1 MYRIIVVIAIA
12 LLGATGVAQETN
24 QTKEKL
30 KDRPKVGVV
39 LSGGGAKG
47 LAHIGV
53 LKVLEEQGV
62 QVDYITGTSM
72 GAIVG
77 GLYASGYTASELDSI
92 FSSIDATALIRDYIP
107 RVSKSFYEKKN
118 DEIYALTLPFD
129 KFKIGLPKAF
139 SRGMYNYNL
148 MNKLL
153 AHVRHVRDFND
164 LNIPFL
170 CIATNIETGK
180 PVLIDSGYLPQA
192 ILASGAFPS
201 LFAPV
206 LIDEHHLIDGGIVN
220 NYPIDE
226 LRALGADIVIGV
238 DVQDGLKSIDDIN
251 GAADVLLQIS
261 NYSTINQ
268 MKNKIDQTDIYIK
281 PDISGYTVIS
291 FDEGKA
297 IIERGVEAANVKLEE
312 IKKIGG
318 RKDVLQKQFVPKYT
332 DKLYVNSIDINGLTH
347 YTQRYVHGKLGFK
360 PESYISFDDLEKG
373 IDQLNGSDNFSS
385 ISYRFDANGE
395 GDALVL
401 DLVENPTKRY
411 LKLGVH
417 YDGLYKSAALVNVT
431 QKNLLMKS
439 DVASL
444 DVAVGDNVRYNF
456 NYFVDNGFYW
466 SVGINSKFNQFSS
479 DLRYKMLTDND
490 RVTLPGQGDLANYP
504 SKFSVDY
511 KDFENRLVFQ
521 TFYQQKFLVAAGLEH
536 RYFDVKS
543 NTLAIEHNNFDIST
557 YLGGFASFTFDTY
570 DNKYFPRKGFM
581 FKGEYKNYFLSSDYL
596 GNFQNFSTITGQ
608 VGYATKVTDKL
619 FVDLR
624 SRMGATIG
632 NTPSIGFV
640 YFLGGYGFAERDN
653 IIPFYGYDLLSIAG
667 NSYILG
673 SINLDYEIFKKHH
686 LNFSANFANV
696 GEDIFSGS
704 EWLFKS
710 KYSGYAIGYGMQ
722 TMIGPIEVKYS
733 YSPDTGSSYTFFSVG
748 FWF

>member
-1 MYRIIVVIAIA
+1 MRRIIA
-12 LLGATGVAQETN
+12 LLAIVLAAGTSFAQE
-24 QTKEKL
+24 E
-30 KDRPKVGVV
+30 DRPKVGVV

-107 RVSKSFYEKKN
+107 RISKSFYEKKN

-148 MNKLL
+148 MNRLL

-170 CIATNIETGK
+170 CVATNIETGK

-206 LIDEHHLIDGGIVN
+206 LIDDKHLIDGGIVN
-220 NYPIDE
+220 NYPIEE
-226 LRALGADIVIGV
+226 LKALGADIVIGV
-238 DVQDGLKSIDDIN
+238 DVQDGLKDIDAIS

-268 MKNKIDQTDIYIK
+268 MKNKIGETDIYIK
-281 PDISGYTVIS
+281 PDISGYTVVS
-291 FDEGKA
+291 FEEGKA
-297 IIERGVEAANVKLEE
+297 IIQRGVAAAETKLDE

-318 RKDVLQKQFVPKYT
+318 KKDVLQKQFVPKYT
-332 DKLYVNSIDINGLTH
+332 DKIYVNSIDINGLTR

-360 PESYISFDDLEKG
+360 PNSMVTFDELEKG
-373 IDQLNGSDNFSS
+373 IDQLNGTDNFSS
-385 ISYRFDANGE
+385 ISYRFDANGA
-395 GDALVL
+395 GDELVL

-417 YDGLYKSAALVNVT
+417 YDGLYKSAALLNIT

-466 SVGINSKFNQFSS
+466 SVGINSKYNQFSH
-479 DLRYKMLTDND
+479 DLRFKMLLKND
-490 RVTLPGQGDLANYP
+490 HFELPSDIDLASLP
-504 SKFSVDY
+504 AKFNVDY
-511 KDFENRLVFQ
+511 KDLENRLVFQ
-521 TFYQQKFLVAAGLEH
+521 TFYQQKFLLAAGLEH
-536 RYFDVKS
+536 RYFDIKS
-543 NTLAIEHNNFDIST
+543 NTLNVKESNFDRST
-557 YLGGFASFTFDTY
+557 YLGGFANFTFDTY

-581 FKGEYKNYFLSSDYL
+581 FKGEYKNYFYSSDYL
-596 GNFQNFSTITGQ
+596 DNFQNFSMITGHL
-608 VGYATKVTDKL
+608 GYATRLADKL
-619 FVDLR
+619 FVDVR
-624 SRMGATIG
+624 SRVGATIG
-632 NTPSIGFV
+632 NTPSMGFM
-640 YFLGGYGFAERDN
+640 YFLGGYGFADRDN
-653 IIPFYGYDLLSIAG
+653 LIPFYGYDLLSIAG
-667 NSYILG
+667 NSYITG
-673 SINLDYEIFKKHH
+673 SLNLDYEIFKKHH
-686 LNFSANFANV
+686 INFSANLANV

-710 KYSGYAIGYGMQ
+710 NFSGYAIGYGMQ

-733 YSPDTGSSYTFFSVG
+733 YSPDTGGSYTYFSVG

>member
-1 MYRIIVVIAIA
+1 MRKIIA
-12 LLGATGVAQETN
+12 LVALVVAAGTSFAQE
-24 QTKEKL
+24 E
-30 KDRPKVGVV
+30 DRPKVGVV

-107 RVSKSFYEKKN
+107 RISKSFYEKKN

-148 MNKLL
+148 MNRLL

-206 LIDEHHLIDGGIVN
+206 FIDDTHLIDGGIVN
-220 NYPIDE
+220 NYPIAE
-226 LRALGADIVIGV
+226 LKALGADIVIGV
-238 DVQDGLKSIDDIN
+238 DVQDGLKSIDEIN

-268 MKNKIDQTDIYIK
+268 MKDKIGGTDIYIK
-281 PDISGYTVIS
+281 PDISGYTVVS
-291 FDEGKA
+291 FEEGKA
-297 IIERGVEAANVKLEE
+297 IIQRGVEAAEVKLDE

-318 RKDVLQKQFVPKYT
+318 KKEVLQKQYVPKYT
-332 DKLYVNSIDINGLTH
+332 DKIKVNSIDINGLTR
-347 YTQRYVHGKLGFK
+347 YTRRYVHGKLGFK
-360 PESYISFDDLEKG
+360 PNSSITFDELEKG
-373 IDQLNGSDNFSS
+373 IDQLNGTDNFSS
-385 ISYRFDANGE
+385 ISYRFDAE
-395 GDALVL
+395 GDGDELVL

-439 DVASL
+439 DIASL

-466 SVGINSKFNQFSS
+466 SVGINSKYNQFGH
-479 DLRYKMLTDND
+479 DLRFKMLLKDD
-490 RVTLPGQGDLANYP
+490 HFEIPSDIDLESLPA
-504 SKFSVDY
+504 KFNVDY
-511 KDFENRLVFQ
+511 KDLENRLVFQ
-521 TFYQQKFLVAAGLEH
+521 TFYQQKFLLAVGLEH
-536 RYFDVKS
+536 RYFDIKS
-543 NTLAIEHNNFDIST
+543 NTLNIKESMFDRST
-557 YLGGFASFTFDTY
+557 YLGGFANFTFDTY

-581 FKGEYKNYFLSSDYL
+581 FKGEYKNYFYSSDYL
-596 GNFQNFSTITGQ
+596 GNFQNFSMINGS
-608 VGYATKVTDKL
+608 VGYATRVVDK
-619 FVDLR
+619 FYVDLR

-632 NTPSIGFV
+632 NTPSMGFM
-640 YFLGGYGFAERDN
+640 YFLGGYGFADRDN
-653 IIPFYGYDLLSIAG
+653 IIPFNGYDLLSIAG
-667 NSYILG
+667 NSYITG
-673 SINLDYEIFKKHH
+673 SVNLDYEIFKKHH
-686 LNFSANFANV
+686 INFSANFANV

-710 KYSGYAIGYGMQ
+710 NYSGYALGYGMQ

-733 YSPDTGSSYTFFSVG
+733 YSPDTGGSYTYFSVG

>member
-1 MYRIIVVIAIA
+1 MRRIIA
-12 LLGATGVAQETN
+12 LLAIVLAAGTSFAQE
-24 QTKEKL
+24 E
-30 KDRPKVGVV
+30 DRPKVGVV

-107 RVSKSFYEKKN
+107 RISKSFYEKKN

-148 MNKLL
+148 MNRLL

-170 CIATNIETGK
+170 CVATNIETGK

-206 LIDEHHLIDGGIVN
+206 LIDDKHLIDGGIVN
-220 NYPIDE
+220 NYPIEE
-226 LRALGADIVIGV
+226 LKALGADIVIGV
-238 DVQDGLKSIDDIN
+238 DVQDGLKDIDAIS

-268 MKNKIDQTDIYIK
+268 MKNKIGETDIYIK
-281 PDISGYTVIS
+281 PDISGYTVVS
-291 FDEGKA
+291 FEEGKA
-297 IIERGVEAANVKLEE
+297 IIQRGVAAAETKLDE

-318 RKDVLQKQFVPKYT
+318 KKDVLQKQFVPKYT
-332 DKLYVNSIDINGLTH
+332 DKIYVNSIDINGLTR

-360 PESYISFDDLEKG
+360 PNSLVTFDELEKG
-373 IDQLNGSDNFSS
+373 IDQLNGTDNFSS
-385 ISYRFDANGE
+385 ISYRFDANGA
-395 GDALVL
+395 GDELVL

-417 YDGLYKSAALVNVT
+417 YDGLYKSAALLNIT

-466 SVGINSKFNQFSS
+466 SVGINSKYNQFSH
-479 DLRYKMLTDND
+479 DLRFKMLLKND
-490 RVTLPGQGDLANYP
+490 HFELPSDIDLASLP
-504 SKFSVDY
+504 AKFNVDY
-511 KDFENRLVFQ
+511 KDLENRLVFQ
-521 TFYQQKFLVAAGLEH
+521 TFYQQKFLLAAGLEH
-536 RYFDVKS
+536 RYFDIKS
-543 NTLAIEHNNFDIST
+543 NTLNVKESNFDRST
-557 YLGGFASFTFDTY
+557 YLGGFANFTFDTY

-581 FKGEYKNYFLSSDYL
+581 FKGEYKNYFYSSDYL
-596 GNFQNFSTITGQ
+596 DNFQNFSMITGHL
-608 VGYATKVTDKL
+608 GYATRLADKL
-619 FVDLR
+619 FVDVR
-624 SRMGATIG
+624 SRVGATIG
-632 NTPSIGFV
+632 NTPSMGFM
-640 YFLGGYGFAERDN
+640 YFLGGYGFADRDN
-653 IIPFYGYDLLSIAG
+653 LIPFYGYDLLSIAG
-667 NSYILG
+667 NSYITG
-673 SINLDYEIFKKHH
+673 SLNLDYEIFKKHH
-686 LNFSANFANV
+686 INFSANLANV

-710 KYSGYAIGYGMQ
+710 NFSGYAIGYGMQ

-733 YSPDTGSSYTFFSVG
+733 YSPDTGGSYTYFSVG

>member
-1 MYRIIVVIAIA
+1 MRRIFGLITMTLMAI
-12 LLGATGVAQETN
+12 TTFAQEA
-24 QTKEKL
+24 E
-30 KDRPKVGVV
+30 RPKVGVV

-153 AHVRHVRDFND
+153 AHVRHVRDFNE

-206 LIDEHHLIDGGIVN
+206 VIDEHHLIDGGIVN
-220 NYPIDE
+220 NYPIEE
-226 LRALGADIVIGV
+226 LRALGADVIIGV
-238 DVQDGLKSIDDIN
+238 DVQDGLKTMEDIN

-268 MKNKIDQTDIYIK
+268 MKNKVGMTDIYIK

-291 FDEGKA
+291 FEEGKA
-297 IIERGVEAANVKLEE
+297 IIERGVEAANVKLDE

-318 RKDVLQKQFVPKYT
+318 KKNVLQRQFVPKYN
-332 DKLYVNSIDINGLTH
+332 DKLYVNSIDINGLTR
-347 YTQRYVHGKLGFK
+347 YTRRYVHGKLGFK
-360 PESYISFDDLEKG
+360 PESSISFEDLEKG
-373 IDQLNGSDNFSS
+373 IDQLNGTDNFSS
-385 ISYRFDANGE
+385 ISYRFDENGD

-417 YDGLYKSAALVNVT
+417 YDGMYKSAALVNVT

-466 SVGINSKFNQFSS
+466 SVGINSKFNQFSN
-479 DLRYKMLTDND
+479 DMRFKMLAKNE
-490 RVTLPGQGDLANYP
+490 RFELPPEIDLSSLPA
-504 SKFSVDY
+504 KFSVDY
-511 KDFENRLVFQ
+511 KDVENRLVFQ
-521 TFYQQKFLVAAGLEH
+521 TFYQQKFLLAVGLEH
-536 RYFDVKS
+536 RYFDIKS
-543 NTLAIEHNNFDIST
+543 NTLTVDESIFDRST
-557 YLGGFASFTFDTY
+557 YLGGFANFTFDTY

-581 FKGEYKNYFLSSDYL
+581 FKGEYKNYFYSSDYL
-596 GNFQNFSTITGQ
+596 DNFQNFSTVTGQ
-608 VGYATKVTDKL
+608 VGYATRITDKL
-619 FVDLR
+619 FVDVR

-632 NTPSIGFV
+632 NTPSIGFM

-653 IIPFYGYDLLSIAG
+653 IVPFFGYDLLSITG
-667 NSYILG
+667 NSYIAG
-673 SINLDYEIFKKHH
+673 SLNLDYEIFKKHH
-686 LNFSANFANV
+686 LNFTANFANV

-704 EWLFKS
+704 EWLFRS
-710 KYSGYAIGYGMQ
+710 NYSGYALGYGMQ
-722 TMIGPIEVKYS
+722 TMIGPIEVKYG
-733 YSPDTGSSYTFFSVG
+733 YSPDTGSSYTTFSVG

>member
-1 MYRIIVVIAIA
+1 MRRIIA
-12 LLGATGVAQETN
+12 LLAIVLAAGTSFAQE
-24 QTKEKL
+24 E
-30 KDRPKVGVV
+30 DRPKVGVV

-107 RVSKSFYEKKN
+107 RISKSFYEKKN

-148 MNKLL
+148 MNRLL

-170 CIATNIETGK
+170 CVATNIETGK

-206 LIDEHHLIDGGIVN
+206 LIDDKHLIDGGIVN
-220 NYPIDE
+220 NYPIEE
-226 LRALGADIVIGV
+226 LKALGADIVIGV
-238 DVQDGLKSIDDIN
+238 DVQDGLKDIDAIS

-268 MKNKIDQTDIYIK
+268 MKNKIGETDIYIK
-281 PDISGYTVIS
+281 PDISGYTVVS
-291 FDEGKA
+291 FEEGKA
-297 IIERGVEAANVKLEE
+297 IIQRGVTAAEAKLDE

-318 RKDVLQKQFVPKYT
+318 KKDVLQKQFVPKYT
-332 DKLYVNSIDINGLTH
+332 DKIYVNSIDINGLTR

-360 PESYISFDDLEKG
+360 PNSMVAFDELEKG
-373 IDQLNGSDNFSS
+373 IDQLNGTDNFSS
-385 ISYRFDANGE
+385 ISYRFDANGA
-395 GDALVL
+395 GDELVL

-417 YDGLYKSAALVNVT
+417 YDGLYKSAALLNIT

-466 SVGINSKFNQFSS
+466 SVGINSKYNQFSH
-479 DLRYKMLTDND
+479 DLRFKMLLKND
-490 RVTLPGQGDLANYP
+490 HFELPSDIDLASLP
-504 SKFSVDY
+504 AKFNVDY
-511 KDFENRLVFQ
+511 KDLENRLVFQ
-521 TFYQQKFLVAAGLEH
+521 TFYQQKFLLAAGLEH
-536 RYFDVKS
+536 RYFDIKS
-543 NTLAIEHNNFDIST
+543 NTLNVKESNFDRST
-557 YLGGFASFTFDTY
+557 YLGGFANFTFDTY

-581 FKGEYKNYFLSSDYL
+581 FKGEYKNYFYSSDYL
-596 GNFQNFSTITGQ
+596 DNFQNFSMITGHL
-608 VGYATKVTDKL
+608 GYATRLADKL
-619 FVDLR
+619 FIDVR
-624 SRMGATIG
+624 SRVGATIG
-632 NTPSIGFV
+632 NTPSMGFM
-640 YFLGGYGFAERDN
+640 YFLGGYGFADRDN
-653 IIPFYGYDLLSIAG
+653 LIPFYGYDLLSIAG
-667 NSYILG
+667 NSYITG
-673 SINLDYEIFKKHH
+673 SLNLDYEIFKKHH
-686 LNFSANFANV
+686 INFSANLANV

-710 KYSGYAIGYGMQ
+710 NYSGYAIGYGMQ

-733 YSPDTGSSYTFFSVG
+733 YSPDTGGSYTYFSVG

>member
-1 MYRIIVVIAIA
+1 MRRIIA
-12 LLGATGVAQETN
+12 LLAIVLAAGTSFAQE
-24 QTKEKL
+24 E
-30 KDRPKVGVV
+30 DRPKVGVV

-107 RVSKSFYEKKN
+107 RISKSFYEKKN

-148 MNKLL
+148 MNRLL

-170 CIATNIETGK
+170 CVATNIETGK

-206 LIDEHHLIDGGIVN
+206 LIDDKHLIDGGIVN
-220 NYPIDE
+220 NYPIEE
-226 LRALGADIVIGV
+226 LKALGADIVIGV
-238 DVQDGLKSIDDIN
+238 DVQDGLKDIDAIS

-268 MKNKIDQTDIYIK
+268 MKNKIGETDIYIK
-281 PDISGYTVIS
+281 PDISGYTVVS
-291 FDEGKA
+291 FEEGKA
-297 IIERGVEAANVKLEE
+297 IIQRGVAAAETKLDE

-318 RKDVLQKQFVPKYT
+318 KKDVLQKQFVPKYT
-332 DKLYVNSIDINGLTH
+332 DKIYVNSIDINGLTR

-360 PESYISFDDLEKG
+360 PNSMVTFDELEKG
-373 IDQLNGSDNFSS
+373 IDQLNGTDNFSS

-395 GDALVL
+395 GDELVL

-417 YDGLYKSAALVNVT
+417 YDGLYKSAALLNIT

-466 SVGINSKFNQFSS
+466 SVGINSKYNQFSH
-479 DLRYKMLTDND
+479 DLRFKMLLKND
-490 RVTLPGQGDLANYP
+490 HFELPSDIDLASLP
-504 SKFSVDY
+504 PKFNVDY
-511 KDFENRLVFQ
+511 KDLENRLVFQ
-521 TFYQQKFLVAAGLEH
+521 TFYQQKFLLAAGLEH
-536 RYFDVKS
+536 RYFDIKS
-543 NTLAIEHNNFDIST
+543 NTLNVKESNFDRST
-557 YLGGFASFTFDTY
+557 YLGGFANFTFDTY

-581 FKGEYKNYFLSSDYL
+581 FKGEYKNYFYSSDYL
-596 GNFQNFSTITGQ
+596 DNFQNFSMITGHL
-608 VGYATKVTDKL
+608 GYATRLADKL
-619 FVDLR
+619 FVDVR
-624 SRMGATIG
+624 SRVGATIG
-632 NTPSIGFV
+632 NTPSMGFM
-640 YFLGGYGFAERDN
+640 YFLGGYGFADRDN
-653 IIPFYGYDLLSIAG
+653 LIPFYGYDLLSIAG
-667 NSYILG
+667 NSYITG
-673 SINLDYEIFKKHH
+673 SLNLDYEIFKKHH
-686 LNFSANFANV
+686 INFSANLANV

-710 KYSGYAIGYGMQ
+710 NFSGYAIGYGMQ

-733 YSPDTGSSYTFFSVG
+733 YSPDTGGSYTYFSVG

>member
-1 MYRIIVVIAIA
+1 MRRIIA
-12 LLGATGVAQETN
+12 LLAIVLAAGTSFAQE
-24 QTKEKL
+24 E
-30 KDRPKVGVV
+30 DRPKVGVV

-107 RVSKSFYEKKN
+107 RISKSFYEKKN

-148 MNKLL
+148 MNRLL

-206 LIDEHHLIDGGIVN
+206 LIDDKHLIDGGIVN
-220 NYPIDE
+220 NYPIEE
-226 LRALGADIVIGV
+226 LKALGADIVIGV
-238 DVQDGLKSIDDIN
+238 DVQDGLKGIDDIN

-268 MKNKIDQTDIYIK
+268 MKNKIGETDIYIK
-281 PDISGYTVIS
+281 PDISGYTVVS
-291 FDEGKA
+291 FEEGKA
-297 IIERGVEAANVKLEE
+297 IIQRGVEAAETQLDA

-318 RKDVLQKQFVPKYT
+318 KKDVLQKQFVPKYT
-332 DKLYVNSIDINGLTH
+332 DKIHVNSIDIKGLTR
-347 YTQRYVHGKLGFK
+347 YTRRYVHGKLGFK
-360 PESYISFDDLEKG
+360 PDSWVSFNDLEKG
-373 IDQLNGSDNFSS
+373 IDQLNGTDNFSS
-385 ISYRFDANGE
+385 ISYRFDANGD
-395 GDALVL
+395 GDELVL

-439 DVASL
+439 DIASL

-466 SVGINSKFNQFSS
+466 SVGINSKYNQFSH
-479 DLRYKMLTDND
+479 DLRFKMLLKND
-490 RVTLPGQGDLANYP
+490 HFDLPSDIDLNSLPA
-504 SKFSVDY
+504 KFNVDY
-511 KDFENRLVFQ
+511 KDVENRLVFQ
-521 TFYQQKFLVAAGLEH
+521 TFYQQKFLLAVGLEH
-536 RYFDVKS
+536 RYFDIKS
-543 NTLAIEHNNFDIST
+543 NTLNVKESNFDRST
-557 YLGGFASFTFDTY
+557 YLGGFANFTFDTY

-581 FKGEYKNYFLSSDYL
+581 FKGEYKNYFYSSDYL
-596 GNFQNFSTITGQ
+596 NNFQNFSMITGN
-608 VGYATKVTDKL
+608 VGYATRLADKL

-632 NTPSIGFV
+632 NTPSMGFM
-640 YFLGGYGFAERDN
+640 YFLGGYGFADRDN

-667 NSYILG
+667 NSYITG
-673 SINLDYEIFKKHH
+673 SLNLDYEIFKKHH
-686 LNFSANFANV
+686 INFSANFANV

-710 KYSGYAIGYGMQ
+710 NYTGYAIGYGMQ

-733 YSPDTGSSYTFFSVG
+733 YSPETGGSYTYFSVG

>member
-1 MYRIIVVIAIA
+1 MRRIIA
-12 LLGATGVAQETN
+12 LLAIVLAAGTSFAQE
-24 QTKEKL
+24 E
-30 KDRPKVGVV
+30 DRPKVGVV

-107 RVSKSFYEKKN
+107 RISKSFYEKKN

-148 MNKLL
+148 MNRLL

-170 CIATNIETGK
+170 CVATNIETGK

-206 LIDEHHLIDGGIVN
+206 LIDDKHLIDGGIVN
-220 NYPIDE
+220 NYPIEE
-226 LRALGADIVIGV
+226 LKALGADIVIGV
-238 DVQDGLKSIDDIN
+238 DVQDGLKDIDAIS

-268 MKNKIDQTDIYIK
+268 MKNKIGETDIYIK
-281 PDISGYTVIS
+281 PDISGYTVVS
-291 FDEGKA
+291 FEEGKA
-297 IIERGVEAANVKLEE
+297 IIQRGVTAAEAKLDE

-318 RKDVLQKQFVPKYT
+318 KKDVLQKQFVPKYT
-332 DKLYVNSIDINGLTH
+332 DKIYVNSIDINGLTR

-360 PESYISFDDLEKG
+360 PNSMVAFDELEKG
-373 IDQLNGSDNFSS
+373 IDQLNGTDNFSS
-385 ISYRFDANGE
+385 ISYRFDANGA
-395 GDALVL
+395 GDELVL

-417 YDGLYKSAALVNVT
+417 YDGLYKSAALLNIT

-466 SVGINSKFNQFSS
+466 SVGINSKYNQFSH
-479 DLRYKMLTDND
+479 DLRFKMLLKND
-490 RVTLPGQGDLANYP
+490 HFELPSDIDLASLP
-504 SKFSVDY
+504 AKFNVDY
-511 KDFENRLVFQ
+511 KDLENRLVFQ
-521 TFYQQKFLVAAGLEH
+521 TFYQQKFLLAAGLEH
-536 RYFDVKS
+536 RYFDIKS
-543 NTLAIEHNNFDIST
+543 NTLNVKESNFDRST
-557 YLGGFASFTFDTY
+557 YLGGFANFTFDTY

-581 FKGEYKNYFLSSDYL
+581 FKGEYKNYFYSSDYL
-596 GNFQNFSTITGQ
+596 DNFQNFSMITGHL
-608 VGYATKVTDKL
+608 GYATRLADKL
-619 FVDLR
+619 FVDVR
-624 SRMGATIG
+624 SRVGATIG
-632 NTPSIGFV
+632 NTPSMGFM
-640 YFLGGYGFAERDN
+640 YFLGGYGFADRDN
-653 IIPFYGYDLLSIAG
+653 LIPFYGYDLLSIAG
-667 NSYILG
+667 NSYITG
-673 SINLDYEIFKKHH
+673 SLNLDYEIFKKHH
-686 LNFSANFANV
+686 INFSANLANV

-710 KYSGYAIGYGMQ
+710 NYSGYAIGYGMQ

-733 YSPDTGSSYTFFSVG
+733 YSPDTGGSYTYFSVG

>member
-1 MYRIIVVIAIA
+1 MRRIIA
-12 LLGATGVAQETN
+12 LLAIVLAAGTSFAQE
-24 QTKEKL
+24 E
-30 KDRPKVGVV
+30 DRPKVGVV

-107 RVSKSFYEKKN
+107 RISKSFYEKKN

-148 MNKLL
+148 MNRLL

-170 CIATNIETGK
+170 CVATNIETGK

-206 LIDEHHLIDGGIVN
+206 LIDDKHLIDGGIVN
-220 NYPIDE
+220 NYPIEE
-226 LRALGADIVIGV
+226 LKALGADIVIGV
-238 DVQDGLKSIDDIN
+238 DVQDGLKDIDAIS

-268 MKNKIDQTDIYIK
+268 MKNKIGETDIYIK
-281 PDISGYTVIS
+281 PDISGYTVVS
-291 FDEGKA
+291 FEEGKA
-297 IIERGVEAANVKLEE
+297 IIQRGVTAAEAKLDE

-318 RKDVLQKQFVPKYT
+318 KKDVLQKQFVPKYT
-332 DKLYVNSIDINGLTH
+332 DKIYVNSIDINGLTR

-360 PESYISFDDLEKG
+360 PNSMVAFDELEKG
-373 IDQLNGSDNFSS
+373 IDQLNGTDNFSS
-385 ISYRFDANGE
+385 ISYRFDANGA
-395 GDALVL
+395 GDELVL

-417 YDGLYKSAALVNVT
+417 YDGLYKSAALLNIT

-466 SVGINSKFNQFSS
+466 SVGINSKYNQFSH
-479 DLRYKMLTDND
+479 DLRFKMLLKND
-490 RVTLPGQGDLANYP
+490 HFELP
-504 SKFSVDY
+504 S
-511 KDFENRLVFQ
+511 
-521 TFYQQKFLVAAGLEH
+521 
-536 RYFDVKS
+536 
-543 NTLAIEHNNFDIST
+543 
-557 YLGGFASFTFDTY
+557 
-570 DNKYFPRKGFM
+570 
-581 FKGEYKNYFLSSDYL
+581 
-596 GNFQNFSTITGQ
+596 
-608 VGYATKVTDKL
+608 
-619 FVDLR
+619 
-624 SRMGATIG
+624 
-632 NTPSIGFV
+632 
-640 YFLGGYGFAERDN
+640 
-653 IIPFYGYDLLSIAG
+653 
-667 NSYILG
+667 
-673 SINLDYEIFKKHH
+673 
-686 LNFSANFANV
+686 
-696 GEDIFSGS
+696 
-704 EWLFKS
+704 
-710 KYSGYAIGYGMQ
+710 
-722 TMIGPIEVKYS
+722 
-733 YSPDTGSSYTFFSVG
+733 
-748 FWF
+748 